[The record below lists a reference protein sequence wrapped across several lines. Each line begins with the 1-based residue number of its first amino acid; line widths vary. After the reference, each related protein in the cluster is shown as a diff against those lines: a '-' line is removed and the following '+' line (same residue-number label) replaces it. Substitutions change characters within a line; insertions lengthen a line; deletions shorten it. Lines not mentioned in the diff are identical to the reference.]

1 MSEPENY
8 VKKEEPRVSIKQRR
22 KKSIGG
28 TLGTLFAENQSMLM
42 LFAVIVAALAVILT
56 GIIALHM
63 PVVPVCLIVLLET
76 GIACCLHDNI
86 QAGKPKDLAAC
97 DRYDRSDHSRGSHRS
112 HCFYGA
118 VCGRIFGRDFMP
130 ALCERLRDEYGN
142 GLLLWGDF

>member
-42 LFAVIVAALAVILT
+42 LFAAIVAALAVILT

-76 GIACCLHDNI
+76 GIACCLHDVPI
-86 QAGKPKDLAAC
+86 WLHAIG
-97 DRYDRSDHSRGSHRS
+97 YDRSDHSRGSHRS

>member
-42 LFAVIVAALAVILT
+42 LFAAIVAALAVILT

-76 GIACCLHDNI
+76 GIACCLYHLHRDSGVSAVSL
-86 QAGKPKDLAAC
+86 QAAATAGRRIRGLA
-97 DRYDRSDHSRGSHRS
+97 SHL
-112 HCFYGA
+112 
-118 VCGRIFGRDFMP
+118 P
-130 ALCERLRDEYGN
+130 TPTLLRTV
-142 GLLLWGDF
+142 

>member
-42 LFAVIVAALAVILT
+42 LFAAIVAALAVILT

-63 PVVPVCLIVLLET
+63 PGRSSLPDRIIRDWNCLL
-76 GIACCLHDNI
+76 
-86 QAGKPKDLAAC
+86 
-97 DRYDRSDHSRGSHRS
+97 
-112 HCFYGA
+112 
-118 VCGRIFGRDFMP
+118 P
-130 ALCERLRDEYGN
+130 A
-142 GLLLWGDF
+142 

>member
-42 LFAVIVAALAVILT
+42 LFAAIVAALAVILT

-86 QAGKPKDLAAC
+86 QAGKPKAGGYPPITEGQNTLQTK
-97 DRYDRSDHSRGSHRS
+97 
-112 HCFYGA
+112 
-118 VCGRIFGRDFMP
+118 
-130 ALCERLRDEYGN
+130 ERRAIRWLHI
-142 GLLLWGDF
+142 LI

>member
-42 LFAVIVAALAVILT
+42 LFAAIVAALAVILT

-76 GIACCLHDNI
+76 GIACCLHDVPI
-86 QAGKPKDLAAC
+86 WLHAIAVIVQIIAGVLT
-97 DRYDRSDHSRGSHRS
+97 
-112 HCFYGA
+112 GA
-118 VCGRIFGRDFMP
+118 TVFMVLCGRIFGRDFMP

>member
-42 LFAVIVAALAVILT
+42 LFAAIVAALAVILT

-76 GIACCLHDNI
+76 GIACCLHAI
-86 QAGKPKDLAAC
+86 AMIVQIIAGVLTGATVFMVLC
-97 DRYDRSDHSRGSHRS
+97 VVEYLVGILCLRY
-112 HCFYGA
+112 
-118 VCGRIFGRDFMP
+118 VRD
-130 ALCERLRDEYGN
+130 
-142 GLLLWGDF
+142 

>member
-42 LFAVIVAALAVILT
+42 LFAAIV
-56 GIIALHM
+56 ALHM

-76 GIACCLHDNI
+76 GIACCLHDVPI
-86 QAGKPKDLAAC
+86 WLHAIAVIVQIIAGVLTGATVFMVLC
-97 DRYDRSDHSRGSHRS
+97 VVEYLVGILCLRY
-112 HCFYGA
+112 
-118 VCGRIFGRDFMP
+118 VRD
-130 ALCERLRDEYGN
+130 
-142 GLLLWGDF
+142 

>member
-42 LFAVIVAALAVILT
+42 LFAAIVAALAVILT

-76 GIACCLHDNI
+76 GIACCLHDVPI
-86 QAGKPKDLAAC
+86 WLHAIAVIVQIIA
-97 DRYDRSDHSRGSHRS
+97 RGFSPWS

>member
-28 TLGTLFAENQSMLM
+28 TLGM

-76 GIACCLHDNI
+76 GIACCLHDVPI
-86 QAGKPKDLAAC
+86 WLHAIAVIVQIIAGVLTGATVFMVLC
-97 DRYDRSDHSRGSHRS
+97 VVEYLVGILCLRY
-112 HCFYGA
+112 
-118 VCGRIFGRDFMP
+118 VRD
-130 ALCERLRDEYGN
+130 
-142 GLLLWGDF
+142 

>member
-76 GIACCLHDNI
+76 GIACCLHDV
-86 QAGKPKDLAAC
+86 PAC
-97 DRYDRSDHSRGSHRS
+97 DRCDRSDHSRGSHRS

-130 ALCERLRDEYGN
+130 ALCERLGDEYGN

>member
-28 TLGTLFAENQSMLM
+28 TLGTLFAENQ
-42 LFAVIVAALAVILT
+42 T

-76 GIACCLHDNI
+76 GIACCLHDVPI
-86 QAGKPKDLAAC
+86 WLHAIAVIVQIIAGVLTGATVFMVLC
-97 DRYDRSDHSRGSHRS
+97 VVEYLVGILCLRY
-112 HCFYGA
+112 
-118 VCGRIFGRDFMP
+118 VRD
-130 ALCERLRDEYGN
+130 
-142 GLLLWGDF
+142 

>member
-42 LFAVIVAALAVILT
+42 LFAAIVAALAVILT

-76 GIACCLHDNI
+76 GIACCLHDVPI
-86 QAGKPKDLAAC
+86 WLHAIAVIVQIIA
-97 DRYDRSDHSRGSHRS
+97 RGSHRS

>member
-42 LFAVIVAALAVILT
+42 LFAAIVAALAVILT

-76 GIACCLHDNI
+76 GIACCLHDVPI
-86 QAGKPKDLAAC
+86 WLHAIAVIVQIIAGVLTGATV
-97 DRYDRSDHSRGSHRS
+97 
-112 HCFYGA
+112 FYGA

>member
-76 GIACCLHDNI
+76 GIACCLHDVPI
-86 QAGKPKDLAAC
+86 WLHAIAVIVQIIAGVLT
-97 DRYDRSDHSRGSHRS
+97 GS